1 MLLSNLLFMALG
13 GLAAAAFI
21 VLCIIFGFLAQDIPS
36 AARSVLRT
44 LQTAGNAANA
54 AGVEPVLEV

>member
-1 MLLSNLLFMALG
+1 MALG

-21 VLCIIFGFLAQDIPS
+21 VLCIIFGFLAQDIPT